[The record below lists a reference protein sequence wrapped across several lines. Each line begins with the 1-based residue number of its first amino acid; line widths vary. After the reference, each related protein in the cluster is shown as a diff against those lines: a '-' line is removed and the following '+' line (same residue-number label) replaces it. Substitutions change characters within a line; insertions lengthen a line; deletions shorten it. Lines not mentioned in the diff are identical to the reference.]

1 MSTEITTKES
11 YEAAKTVCSGVKWI
25 VTSFKRD
32 GIIRKNEI
40 KVLQDDLRALRAA
53 KKMQNGA
60 QLFVL
65 SMNKIDEFIKHYD
78 IDNMR
83 TEEANIFHS
92 KLEKLND
99 LLDNILEDY
108 SKGLI

>member
-1 MSTEITTKES
+1 MGTEITVKEG

-40 KVLQDDLRALRAA
+40 KVLQDDLRALTAA

-60 QLFVL
+60 QLFAL

-78 IDNMR
+78 VDNM
-83 TEEANIFHS
+83 TAEEAKIFYS

-99 LLDNILEDY
+99 YLDNVLEDY
-108 SKGLI
+108 SKALI

>member
-1 MSTEITTKES
+1 MSTEISVKES
-11 YEAAKTVCSGVKWI
+11 YEVAKTVCSGVKWI

-40 KVLQDDLRALRAA
+40 KVLQDDLRAFRAGR
-53 KKMQNGA
+53 KMHNEA
-60 QLFVL
+60 QLFTL
-65 SMNKIDEFIKHYD
+65 SMDKIEEFVKRYD
-78 IDNMR
+78 IDNMKM
-83 TEEANIFHS
+83 EEAKIFYS

-99 LLDNILEDY
+99 FLDNILEDY

>member
-1 MSTEITTKES
+1 MNTEIITKES
-11 YEAAKTVCSGVKWI
+11 YEVAKSVCSGVEYI

-40 KVLQDDLRALRAA
+40 KVLQDNLKALRTA
-53 KKMQNGA
+53 KKIQNEA

-65 SMNKIDEFIKHYD
+65 SMDKIDEFIRHYD

-83 TEEANIFHS
+83 TEEVNIFHS

-99 LLDNILEDY
+99 CLDNILEDY
-108 SKGLI
+108 SKGIN

>member
-1 MSTEITTKES
+1 MSTEITVKEG

-25 VTSFKRD
+25 VSSFKRD

-40 KVLQDDLRALRAA
+40 KILQDDLRAITAA

-60 QLFVL
+60 QLFAL

-78 IDNMR
+78 VDNMN
-83 TEEANIFHS
+83 TEEAKIFHS
-92 KLEKLND
+92 KLEKLSD
-99 LLDNILEDY
+99 YLDNILSDY
-108 SKGLI
+108 SKGIV

>member
-11 YEAAKTVCSGVKWI
+11 YEVAKTVCSGVKWI

-92 KLEKLND
+92 KLEKLYD
-99 LLDNILEDY
+99 LLDNIFEDY